1 MKFAEG
7 LYDLDMGEDLD
18 SARDKHAPGLRIT
31 YKVPWCRICGN
42 YVEKFSYEKNT
53 PGPGKDTLVAECHG
67 RTHTREIRS
76 ESGVGSGM
84 ERTDVFFD
92 ERSQSTFLGR
102 DVSDKLANKDHDM
115 AEIDGRMKSLGLGS
129 LGDGGDIVWNPK
141 K

>member
-1 MKFAEG
+1 MKYGYGGIE
-7 LYDLDMGEDLD
+7 YNIDMGEDMD
-18 SARDKHAPGLRIT
+18 QAARGTDLRIS
-31 YKVPWCRICGN
+31 YRVPWCRICGN
-42 YVEKFSYEKNT
+42 YVEKFSLEKNT
-53 PGPGKDTLVAECHG
+53 PRSGVDTLVAECHG

-76 ESGVGSGM
+76 EAGVGT

-115 AEIDGRMKSLGLGS
+115 AEIDGRMKGLGIGKV
-129 LGDGGDIVWNPK
+129 GDGGEIIWDPK